1 VGGSEIL
8 TSRASPDPSLS
19 QDPPVSSDMLGMER
33 RQSVRLPADES
44 IVLTCL
50 PSDPQCVPSDPCA
63 AQILERSE
71 KGLKV
76 ATRGPIAPSTLVRLD
91 VGDSLI
97 LGEVA
102 WCAKAGSRYHLG
114 IQMEQSLQHMGDL
127 RRLVAS
133 LLGQDERRP
142 LHQSEAV
149 EASRD

>member
-1 VGGSEIL
+1 M
-8 TSRASPDPSLS
+8 A
-19 QDPPVSSDMLGMER
+19 GMDR
-33 RQSVRLPADES
+33 RQSLRLPAEES
-44 IVLTCL
+44 IVLTRL
-50 PSDPQCVPSDPCA
+50 PSDPVCRPSDPCNA
-63 AQILERSE
+63 RIVERSE
-71 KGLKV
+71 YGLRV
-76 ATRGPIAPSTLVRLD
+76 ATREPLAPSTLVRLD

-102 WCAKAGSRYHLG
+102 WCAQVGNGYHLG

-149 EASRD
+149 KASRD